1 LLTRVL
7 SVGKS
12 SVEEAVRSLRRLVE
26 NYGDFFDNRGY
37 LNSEGRKVLEVAL
50 RSLLKEVSWVRGYVH
65 RVRRRGTYEEVLRLL
80 EVLSSSTLAE
90 GVLDEGVSPELPP
103 EGC

>member
-1 LLTRVL
+1 MGR
-7 SVGKS
+7 GP
-12 SVEEAVRSLRRLVE
+12 VEEAVRSLRRLVE
-26 NYGDFFDNRGY
+26 NYGEFFDSSGY

-50 RSLLKEVSWVRGYVH
+50 RELLKEVSWVRGYVR

-80 EVLSSSTLAE
+80 EVLSSCTLRE
-90 GVLDEGVSPELPP
+90 GVLDEGVRPELPP

>member
-1 LLTRVL
+1 M
-7 SVGKS
+7 SKS
-12 SVEEAVRSLRRLVE
+12 SVEEAVRSLRRLIE
-26 NYGDFFDNRGY
+26 NYGDFFDSSGY

-50 RSLLKEVSWVRGYVH
+50 RELLKEVSWARRYAR

-80 EVLSSSTLAE
+80 EILSSSILAE
-90 GVLDEGVSPELPP
+90 SILDEGISPELPS

>member
-1 LLTRVL
+1 MGR
-7 SVGKS
+7 S

-26 NYGDFFDNRGY
+26 NYGEFFDGSGH

-50 RSLLKEVSWVRGYVH
+50 RGLLKEVSWVRGYAR

-80 EVLSSSTLAE
+80 EVLSSSSPRE
-90 GVLDEGVSPELPP
+90 GFLDEGVSP
-103 EGC
+103 

>member
-1 LLTRVL
+1 M
-7 SVGKS
+7 GKS

-26 NYGDFFDNRGY
+26 NYGDFFDSSGY

-50 RSLLKEVSWVRGYVH
+50 RGLLKEVSWVRGYAR
-65 RVRRRGTYEEVLRLL
+65 RVRKRGTYEEVLRLL
-80 EVLSSSTLAE
+80 EVLSSSTLRE
-90 GVLDEGVSPELPP
+90 GVFDKGVGPELPP